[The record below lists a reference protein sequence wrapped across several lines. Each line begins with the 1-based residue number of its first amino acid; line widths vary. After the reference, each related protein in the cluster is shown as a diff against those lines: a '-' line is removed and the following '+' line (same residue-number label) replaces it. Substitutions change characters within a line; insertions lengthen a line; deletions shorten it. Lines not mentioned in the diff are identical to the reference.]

1 MSELSAIEMKKE
13 NIINENTTKEKAKK
27 SDWKKFGKSILT
39 NLIYTILLG
48 FIGSNF
54 IYVLYANLD
63 QWFPSDPNKL
73 PYKLPARGF
82 KDKLSGI
89 FSRLK
94 SFKGGSSELGV
105 SDCEKLKDNIQES
118 SSKFS
123 KLFNKLGFDEL
134 GFPYT
139 FINNER
145 GIINIF
151 KNLFGESARYSYT
164 TDRNVLKR
172 IISFIQRFENI
183 GENLLFI
190 FSLPLLMLLL
200 IYQIP
205 AIFGF
210 ITTLISFISTYFTSM
225 SSNYGWIIT
234 IIISFFTFLITFGIG
249 TFWSGMIGI
258 TQSIQLFV
266 TLLIMP
272 LFDFDNVRNIFF
284 CKSHILSILFVIM
297 TISSAF
303 SHLEDVPAVIMMIT
317 LIILTYGGLKKTKK
331 I

>member
-13 NIINENTTKEKAKK
+13 NIQNENDIKEKAKK
-27 SDWKKFGKSILT
+27 SDWKKFGKSILM
-39 NLIYTILLG
+39 NLIYTILIG

-54 IYVLYANLD
+54 LYVLYTNQD
-63 QWFPSDPNKL
+63 IWFPSEPNKL
-73 PYKLPARGF
+73 PYAIPNKGF
-82 KDKLSGI
+82 KDKISGL

-105 SDCEKLKDNIQES
+105 TDCEKLKTNIQES
-118 SSKFS
+118 SSKFL
-123 KLFNKLGFDEL
+123 KLLNKLGFNEL

-151 KNLFGESARYSYT
+151 KNMLGESARYSYT
-164 TDRNVLKR
+164 TDRSIIKR
-172 IISFIQRFENI
+172 IIAFIERFENV

-200 IYQIP
+200 VYQVP
-205 AIFGF
+205 AILGF
-210 ITTLISFISTYFTSM
+210 ITTLISFISTYFNSM

-234 IIISFFTFLITFGIG
+234 IIITFFTFLITFGIG

-284 CKSHILSILFVIM
+284 CKSHILSILFAIM

-303 SHLEDVPAVIMMIT
+303 SHLEDVPAVIMMIS